1 MASPLSIE
9 INGIDPVT
17 IAAVELI
24 IQTLP
29 ELRLRLVDSRR
40 LSAEL
45 AGLLPQERLFPRRS
59 QALRS
64 HLAKHYPNL
73 RYCSSYSPIDLGIIA
88 SVGSHDLEK
97 ADAMMH
103 CDIPHLLTCRNES
116 YWDIGPLVV
125 PGVTC
130 CARCLETM

>member
-9 INGIDPVT
+9 INGIDTVT

-45 AGLLPQERLFPRRS
+45 VGLLPEERLLPRRS
-59 QALRS
+59 QALR
-64 HLAKHYPNL
+64 
-73 RYCSSYSPIDLGIIA
+73 
-88 SVGSHDLEK
+88 
-97 ADAMMH
+97 
-103 CDIPHLLTCRNES
+103 
-116 YWDIGPLVV
+116 
-125 PGVTC
+125 
-130 CARCLETM
+130 

>member
-45 AGLLPQERLFPRRS
+45 VALLPEERLFARRS

-64 HLAKHYPNL
+64 
-73 RYCSSYSPIDLGIIA
+73 
-88 SVGSHDLEK
+88 
-97 ADAMMH
+97 
-103 CDIPHLLTCRNES
+103 ES
-116 YWDIGPLVV
+116 AILQFVLPYRFGNYRFRGFP
-125 PGVTC
+125 
-130 CARCLETM
+130 